1 LVSDYEIIP
10 KHELLS
16 ESDAEK
22 VIKKFNTSLDKLP
35 KILESDQQALKLNAK
50 IGQIIK
56 ISRNDGNVSYTY
68 YRVVVKG

>member
-1 LVSDYEIIP
+1 MVSDYEIIP

-35 KILESDQQALKLNAK
+35 KILESDQQSLKLNAK
-50 IGQIIK
+50 VGQIIK
-56 ISRNDGNVSYTY
+56 ISRNDGSVSYTY